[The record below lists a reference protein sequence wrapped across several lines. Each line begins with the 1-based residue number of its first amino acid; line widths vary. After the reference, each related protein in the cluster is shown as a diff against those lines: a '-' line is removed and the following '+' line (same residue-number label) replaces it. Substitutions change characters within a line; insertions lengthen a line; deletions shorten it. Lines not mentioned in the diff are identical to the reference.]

1 MDVDLRKT
9 AVLGVHWQV
18 NVIKPEGFF
27 GSWFAEPVA
36 RSGVIERTAR
46 VFEAARV
53 AGVPVVYTRYVVR
66 PEAGLVLR
74 NTPVNEQVADSELFR
89 PEAPTVAIIPELA
102 PKEGDI
108 VADNQRLSG
117 LEGSNLPQLLS
128 DRGVDTLV
136 LTGVATNLSVES
148 TARQGIDL
156 GFRAFVLRDCVTSL
170 AAEVH
175 EASLANLEILTTGV
189 VESEEFTAALG

>member
-36 RSGVIERTAR
+36 RSGVIERTGR
-46 VFEAARV
+46 VFEAARA
-53 AGVPVVYTRYVVR
+53 AGVPVVYTRFVIH
-66 PEAGLVLR
+66 PDGGLVLR
-74 NTPVNEQVADSELFR
+74 NTSVNEQVADSEQFR
-89 PEAPTVAIIPELA
+89 PGAPTVEIIPELS
-102 PKEGDI
+102 PQEGDI
-108 VADNQRLSG
+108 VVDNQRLSG
-117 LEGSNLPQLLS
+117 LEGSDLPQLLG
-128 DRGVDTLV
+128 DREVDTLV
-136 LTGVATNLSVES
+136 ITGVATNMSVES
-148 TARQGIDL
+148 TARQGVDL
-156 GFRAFVLRDCVTSL
+156 GFRVFVLRDCVTSVTV
-170 AAEVH
+170 EVH